1 MANSEWRI
9 ANGRRWEWAALVAIL
24 LAAAFLRLYRLDALP
39 PGLTHDEAGHVH
51 DATAIVGGA
60 RPIYQTVG
68 YGREPLYDY
77 LGAGLIALGIPAVT
91 ALRLLSASC
100 GLLTLLLT
108 FVWVRQAFD
117 GPTALLATALQAVSF
132 WSLAVSRQALRSS
145 LLLALF
151 TAALY
156 LFWRAIVCPSPSLLR
171 GDRQIPVP
179 AKRGSGVPLQAQVE
193 TNTLA
198 SHSLRGDRQIPVP
211 AKRGSGDP
219 LEAQIETN
227 TLASHSLR
235 GDRQIPVP
243 AKRGSGDPLEAQV
256 ETNTLASHLLRGDQ
270 QSPVPA
276 EYGSGDPLQAQVETD
291 TLASH
296 SLRGDR
302 QIPVPAKRGSG
313 DPFQAWGAW
322 ALALFAVLLGAT
334 LYTYIP
340 ARVLWLLFPAFL
352 AYLALYHHAV
362 FRRIAVPAL
371 IAIGVGLL
379 LSAPLFLYLRAN
391 PGLEQRLGM
400 LDEPLRALAAGDA
413 SVVLK
418 RAASCIAAFVVPGQG
433 DDFLAYNTPGRP
445 FLDPITSV
453 LFLAGVVICLLRL
466 RQPGCA
472 MTLLWFAVSISPSLV
487 TGAAASTTRSITALP
502 PTFLFPAIAA
512 VTGARWIAS
521 LRPTGSWRSPRS
533 RKDELQTTWGQ
544 YTGPIAVSA
553 LAAFVSISGVWA
565 VRDYAA
571 WANTPEVRAAYM
583 HTLVETANYLDTAPE
598 SGLVALSTALPHA
611 PHDPYVFEASLR
623 RADLSTRWFN
633 GQRALIL
640 PAASTA
646 RLIVPAV
653 ATLAPYFADLPGL
666 AFRERVSMRP
676 DDLNPYFDVYD
687 WRPQVTRRALLDR
700 AQGTLLDMALPVDLD
715 GALSLRGY
723 ALRTPV
729 VAPGG
734 MVELIT
740 FWEVANPARVQ
751 PQDLSNAEQE
761 LVFFTHALDAAGVI
775 AGQDDRLDGPAWSW
789 QTGDMV
795 AQIHRFAL
803 SGDVTPG
810 MLELVI
816 GVYRRADMTRLAVRV
831 DGTAVGDLIRLS
843 PLEVRAP

>member
-1 MANSEWRI
+1 MANSEWQI

-91 ALRLLSASC
+91 ALRLLSALC

-156 LFWRAIVCPSPSLLR
+156 LFWRAIYLPSSY
-171 GDRQIPVP
+171 
-179 AKRGSGVPLQAQVE
+179 
-193 TNTLA
+193 
-198 SHSLRGDRQIPVP
+198 
-211 AKRGSGDP
+211 
-219 LEAQIETN
+219 
-227 TLASHSLR
+227 SLR

-256 ETNTLASHLLRGDQ
+256 ETNTLASHSLRGDR

-276 EYGSGDPLQAQVETD
+276 EYGSGDPLQAQVETN

-313 DPFQAWGAW
+313 VPLQAWGAW

-352 AYLALYHHAV
+352 AYLALYHRPI
-362 FRRIAVPAL
+362 FRRIVVPAL

-453 LFLAGVVICLLRL
+453 LFLAGMVICLLRL

-472 MTLLWFAVSISPSLV
+472 MALLWFAVSISPSLV

-521 LRPTGSWRSPRS
+521 LRPTGIWRSPRS

-565 VRDYAA
+565 IRDYAA

-598 SGLVALSTALPHA
+598 SGFVALSTALPHA

-653 ATLAPYFADLPGL
+653 ATLDPYFADLPGL
-666 AFRERVSMRP
+666 TFRERVSMRP

-723 ALRTPV
+723 DLRTPT

-751 PQDLSNAEQE
+751 PQDLANAEQE
-761 LVFFTHALDAAGVI
+761 LVFFTHALDAAEVI

-803 SGDVTPG
+803 SGDVMPG
-810 MLELVI
+810 TLELVI
-816 GVYRRADMTRLAVRV
+816 GVYRRADMTRLPVRV
-831 DGTAVGDLIRLS
+831 DGSAVGDLIRLA

>member
-1 MANSEWRI
+1 MANGKWRI

-156 LFWRAIVCPSPSLLR
+156 LFWRAIYLPSS
-171 GDRQIPVP
+171 
-179 AKRGSGVPLQAQVE
+179 
-193 TNTLA
+193 
-198 SHSLRGDRQIPVP
+198 
-211 AKRGSGDP
+211 
-219 LEAQIETN
+219 
-227 TLASHSLR
+227 
-235 GDRQIPVP
+235 
-243 AKRGSGDPLEAQV
+243 
-256 ETNTLASHLLRGDQ
+256 
-270 QSPVPA
+270 
-276 EYGSGDPLQAQVETD
+276 Y
-291 TLASH
+291 

-413 SVVLK
+413 SVVLR
-418 RAASCIAAFVVPGQG
+418 RAVSCIAAFVVPGQG

-521 LRPTGSWRSPRS
+521 LRPRGIWRSPRS

-544 YTGPIAVSA
+544 YTRPITVSA

-583 HTLVETANYLDTAPE
+583 HTLVQTANYLDAAPE
-598 SGLVALSTALPHA
+598 SGLVALSTALPQA

-623 RADLSTRWFN
+623 RSDLPTRWFN
-633 GQRALIL
+633 GQRAMIL

-653 ATLAPYFADLPGL
+653 ATLDPYFADLPGL
-666 AFRERVSMRP
+666 TFHERVSMRP

-700 AQGTLLDMALPVDLD
+700 AQGTLLDMALPVDVD

-723 ALRTPV
+723 DLRTPT

-751 PQDLSNAEQE
+751 PQDLANAEQE

-816 GVYRRADMTRLAVRV
+816 GVYRRADMTRLPVRV
-831 DGTAVGDLIRLS
+831 DGTAVGDLIRLA